1 MSPLLIALLG
11 VLLVPRFVSSWRLS
25 LAGLALQGL
34 LTAWIAYRME
44 GSPASAAAWLT
55 LFDLILIRGVGAPL
69 ALYGV
74 LQARRAPPRND
85 VIPPN
90 LLSWTLALGIV
101 LISFNFSEVLT
112 PEDGDPQTLVAVAT
126 AGLLLGFLVLATQSG
141 PASQMIGALRIE
153 NSIALFELDGPP
165 HETFWLQLGQV
176 LIVLLTVGLYR
187 WYLAHLPGADGK
199 PVEATVEGP
208 AL

>member
-1 MSPLLIALLG
+1 MVPL
-11 VLLVPRFVSSWRLS
+11 FVSSWRLS

-44 GSPASAAAWLT
+44 GSPESAGAWLT

-69 ALYGV
+69 LLYGV
-74 LQARRAPPRND
+74 LHAKKAPARND
-85 VIPPN
+85 IIPPN

-101 LISFNFSEVLT
+101 LVSFNFSEVLT

-126 AGLLLGFLVLATQSG
+126 AGLLLGFLVLATQSD
-141 PASQMIGALRIE
+141 PFSQMIGALRIE
-153 NSIALFELDGPP
+153 NSIALFELGGPRDQP
-165 HETFWLQLGQV
+165 IDSTEAFFLQLGQV
-176 LIVLLTVGLYR
+176 LVVLTTVGLYR
-187 WYLAHLPGADGK
+187 WYLARLPGADGK
-199 PVEATVEGP
+199 PVEPTLEGP